1 MNRTAQRSINRLWVG
16 SHSLARTSD
25 SLSTLAMS
33 ISPLSLMAAHLLRP
47 NCSMSLMKIEA
58 RSRFFG
64 VNAPNAAQGGL
75 GADSAKPRLRFGFL
89 GEGGHVDSAE
99 LRTPGTTTKTRRQF
113 RTDDP
118 NQIRVTVLNRE
129 RIVGSAAQDQRVNCA

>member
-89 GEGGHVDSAE
+89 GEGGHVDRPSFIRQERRRKLVANSG
-99 LRTPGTTTKTRRQF
+99 RTTQTKS
-113 RTDDP
+113 
-118 NQIRVTVLNRE
+118 
-129 RIVGSAAQDQRVNCA
+129 G